1 LSATAYR
8 ESLTLFAEAARL
20 AAENARPDLEA
31 RAHLGAAGALVW
43 TAGAK
48 DDIELVV
55 RETGEAERLFR
66 ETGDAG
72 GEIESALLGLE
83 ALWAAGEVEQ
93 LLARGRVLLE
103 RTRAIGDPVRELFVC
118 GRLGPA
124 CLIGGYPEEAAE
136 YDARTTALVAQ
147 LGARRPP
154 WSRVGQCGRLRV
166 IGDTDAALRCYSGF
180 EEIARREQDPMYL
193 MSYYRNIAEI
203 MAMEQRRY
211 AEAASFAERGVDLS
225 VRLGEWWN
233 RTEMTGTLAVTAA
246 GRGDIARADQL
257 IAEATK
263 KKVGDVFADA
273 YVAHCAAR
281 IHELAGR
288 TAEADAAYRAATARY
303 DTTGFRRGFFVSIAF
318 LDHARLLHELG
329 RDAEAAALLGEAEAR
344 LGTQQGGRA
353 DLVAKLRADIVRAT
367 SRR

>member
-1 LSATAYR
+1 
-8 ESLTLFAEAARL
+8 
-20 AAENARPDLEA
+20 
-31 RAHLGAAGALVW
+31 
-43 TAGAK
+43 
-48 DDIELVV
+48 
-55 RETGEAERLFR
+55 
-66 ETGDAG
+66 
-72 GEIESALLGLE
+72 
-83 ALWAAGEVEQ
+83 
-93 LLARGRVLLE
+93 
-103 RTRAIGDPVRELFVC
+103 
-118 GRLGPA
+118 
-124 CLIGGYPEEAAE
+124 
-136 YDARTTALVAQ
+136 
-147 LGARRPP
+147 
-154 WSRVGQCGRLRV
+154 V

-303 DTTGFRRGFFVSIAF
+303 DTTGFRRGYFVSIAF

-367 SRR
+367 TRR